1 MPNNHAFSRI
11 LCILR
16 FFKFSKFA
24 GMNNFPIGVFD
35 SGMGGLTVWRELRKA
50 LPNESIIYYGD
61 GLHCP
66 YGDKPADLVL
76 KYIDEA
82 ARTLLAMRAK
92 LIVLA
97 CNTATMTGIKYLR
110 NAYDIPFVGMEP
122 AIKPAAETTLS
133 GVVGVLATRGSL
145 ESAWFGSSRA
155 RYTGKARIVTSV
167 GEGFVEAVEAG
178 EELSPRT
185 MALVR
190 KALAPLLEAGAD
202 RIVLGCTHYPF
213 LTDVIR
219 QAASDSRIE
228 IIDPAPA
235 VARRAKYLLERYS
248 LTASPDHT
256 PHYEFISA
264 AGPVYAEKLRLK
276 SGLL

>member
-1 MPNNHAFSRI
+1 
-11 LCILR
+11 
-16 FFKFSKFA
+16 
-24 GMNNFPIGVFD
+24 
-35 SGMGGLTVWRELRKA
+35 MGGLTVWRELRKA
-50 LPNESIIYYGD
+50 LPHESIIYYGD

-66 YGDKPADLVL
+66 YGDKPAQLVL

-82 ARTLLAMRAK
+82 ARSLLAMRAK

-122 AIKPAAETTLS
+122 ALKPAAETTLS
-133 GVVGVLATRGSL
+133 GVIGVLATRGSL
-145 ESAWFGSSRA
+145 ESAWFDSARA
-155 RYTGKARIVTSV
+155 RYAGKVRIVTSV

-178 EELSPRT
+178 EELSPLTRVLVGN
-185 MALVR
+185 ALS
-190 KALAPLLEAGAD
+190 PLLEAGAD

-219 QAASDSRIE
+219 QVASDSRIE

-235 VARRAKYLLERYS
+235 VARRTKYLLERYS
-248 LTASPDHT
+248 LDASPDHT
-256 PHYEFISA
+256 PHYEFFSA